1 MAPTNSGNGA
11 RIAGYVAA
19 APGRSLPAE
28 IEDAAR
34 LCLADWLGVA
44 IGAGD
49 EPAGRVV
56 RETVSGWNSG
66 GGSTVLYGGR
76 GAAAPFAALANGTLA
91 HCLDFDD
98 THIGAVTHT
107 SAPVWAATLALGEE
121 TGADETAMLRAYVA
135 GFETASRL
143 GRGLGEVVTA
153 RGWHGTGVFGRLGAA
168 AASAALL
175 RLDADRTLSALGAAA
190 TQAGGLTA
198 SFGTMAKP
206 FHAGKAA
213 MDGVI
218 AAQLAANGLV
228 AATGLLEPGGGLDNA
243 LVQDGAAAITPSD
256 FTGWE
261 ILNNSFKPYAAC
273 HLTHPA
279 VDAARALA
287 PGANELASLRAVR
300 AEIGAARRPGHRAPQ
315 RRAANRAR
323 RQVRHQVLRRPR
335 PARPHPLGRRFPR
348 AVAARPGDP
357 RHRRQGRGR
366 RRPGDRLH
374 RGAPRRRVRRRPH
387 RGPRTSRSAR
397 VIPAMRWAGTTWK
410 SSSRASSAPASAP
423 AATRCSASSAPS
435 GAAGYWPR
443 SGGFWPGC
451 SRPGADEAPS
461 SAVRARGE
469 DAAGRRRSAVRSA
482 RGGGRRRYRPG
493 ARR

>member
-1 MAPTNSGNGA
+1 MPRAEPANGA
-11 RIAGYVAA
+11 RIAAYIAT
-19 APGRSLPAE
+19 APSRSLPAE

-49 EPAGRVV
+49 EPAARAVRDTAAGWHSAGRA
-56 RETVSGWNSG
+56 
-66 GGSTVLYGGR
+66 TVLYGVA
-76 GAAAPFAALANGTLA
+76 AAAPFAALANGTLA

-121 TGADETAMLRAYVA
+121 LGADESTMLRAYVA

-143 GRGLGEVVTA
+143 GGGLGAAVTA
-153 RGWHGTGVFGRLGAA
+153 HGWHGTGVFGRLGAA

-175 RLDADRTLSALGAAA
+175 RLDETRALSALGAAA

-218 AAQLAANGLV
+218 AAQLATAGFQ
-228 AATGLLEPGGGLDNA
+228 AATGVLEPGGGLDNV
-243 LVQDGAAAITPSD
+243 LVQDGSARITPSD

-279 VDAARALA
+279 VDAARVLA
-287 PGANELASLRAVR
+287 PGANELAAL
-300 AEIGAARRPGHRAPQ
+300 
-315 RRAANRAR
+315 
-323 RQVRHQVLRRPR
+323 RQVRADVGPLADQVTGHRSGAPQTALEGKFDIKYCVALGLHGKTLSADDFREPWRPDPAILATAGKVAITADPAITYTEARLSVEFADGRVASRHVPVGKGHPGNPMGWDDMAAKFDGLVRPR
-335 PARPHPLGRRFPR
+335 LGARSEALFALVRAFGGGGVLTEIRGILGR
-348 AVAARPGDP
+348 
-357 RHRRQGRGR
+357 
-366 RRPGDRLH
+366 L
-374 RGAPRRRVRRRPH
+374 
-387 RGPRTSRSAR
+387 
-397 VIPAMRWAGTTWK
+397 
-410 SSSRASSAPASAP
+410 
-423 AATRCSASSAPS
+423 
-435 GAAGYWPR
+435 
-443 SGGFWPGC
+443 
-451 SRPGADEAPS
+451 
-461 SAVRARGE
+461 
-469 DAAGRRRSAVRSA
+469 
-482 RGGGRRRYRPG
+482 
-493 ARR
+493 